1 MFLPFSAKLCSCLGG
16 DTSNKVPNILV
27 GDGDCNNETNIE
39 ACNFDGGDC
48 CTYESGLEM
57 CKHLKTCEAGYHPL
71 VGDGYCNDETNNADC
86 DFDGGDCCG
95 TCINKDH
102 CSNCECLGGITGNGV
117 PNILV
122 GNGVCNEETNN
133 KFCHYDGFDCCGL
146 DFNEDECH
154 GN

>member
-1 MFLPFSAKLCSCLGG
+1 
-16 DTSNKVPNILV
+16 
-27 GDGDCNNETNIE
+27 
-39 ACNFDGGDC
+39 
-48 CTYESGLEM
+48 M

-146 DFNEDECH
+146 DFNENFCH
-154 GN
+154 GKYQKYNRLR